1 MRSSISRL
9 NFYFKYAIS
18 TRSWHGTQVW
28 EKGRGSIQRI
38 RTEGATISGFFRGSK
53 RAMSLCYAMPKNV
66 GVWVDSPKR
75 CPNGGMITDYELVD
89 ILSTIFAHSHGFP
102 QVLRVS
108 GCCTGEQGT
117 AAEVSALA
125 WRGSA
130 KDTLAMEAAKCGAI
144 HFGDTRYLPG
154 HKKRP
159 ISCSDT

>member
-1 MRSSISRL
+1 MALRSGRKVVAASSESELRER
-9 NFYFKYAIS
+9 
-18 TRSWHGTQVW
+18 RSQV
-28 EKGRGSIQRI
+28 
-38 RTEGATISGFFRGSK
+38 FFAAPSE
-53 RAMSLCYAMPKNV
+53 LCRYAMLCPKTL
-66 GVWVDSPKR
+66 GSGVDSPKR

-144 HFGDTRYLPG
+144 HFRDTSYLPG